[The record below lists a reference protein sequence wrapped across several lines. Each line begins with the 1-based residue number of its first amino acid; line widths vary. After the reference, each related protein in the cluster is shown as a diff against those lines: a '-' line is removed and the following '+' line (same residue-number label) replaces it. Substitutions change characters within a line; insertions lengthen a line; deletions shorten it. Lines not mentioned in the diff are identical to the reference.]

1 MNPMRVSIIIPVF
14 NERATLEEIVR
25 RVLAA
30 PLGEFEREI
39 VLVDDRSTDGS
50 TEIAERL
57 AAQTPATVRLIRHAN
72 NQGKGAAI
80 RTGFG
85 AATGDILLIQ
95 DADLEYDPAEY
106 SRLLA
111 PMLDGRADVVFG
123 SRFIGGEAHRVLY
136 YWHSVANRAITGLS
150 NALTNLNL
158 TDIECCYKA
167 FTRDVAAKLNIEE
180 PGFGVEPELTAK
192 VARMRCRVFEVGVS
206 YSGRT
211 YEQGKKIR
219 PSDGAWAVW
228 CIIKYNLLRSHPT
241 PGMSESIGGASE
253 SRG

>member
-1 MNPMRVSIIIPVF
+1 MLVSIVIPVF
-14 NERATLEEIVR
+14 NERATLEEILR
-25 RVLAA
+25 RVLSA
-30 PLGEFEREI
+30 PLGEHSREV

-57 AAQTPATVRLIRHAN
+57 AVANPGLVRLIRHER

-80 RTGFG
+80 RTGFA

-106 SRLLA
+106 PRLLA
-111 PMLDGRADVVFG
+111 PILDGRADAVFG

-136 YWHSVANRAITGLS
+136 YWHSVANRAITALS
-150 NALTNLNL
+150 NAMTNLNL

-167 FTRDVAAKLNIEE
+167 FTREVAKKLTIEE
-180 PGFGVEPELTAK
+180 RGFGVEPELTAR
-192 VARMRCRVFEVGVS
+192 VARMKCRIFEVGVS

-228 CIIKYNLLRSHPT
+228 CIVKYNLLR
-241 PGMSESIGGASE
+241 
-253 SRG
+253 